1 MNAKYIEYK
10 NMFLDLCLELKR
22 AEIGLKYPVGLTP
35 EEANEAYIILQKI
48 AGAILT
54 FCARE
59 AYWFPDNITNGILKD
74 LDITSV
80 LLAKGR
86 HYVEHY

>member
-1 MNAKYIEYK
+1 MNTKYIEYK
-10 NMFLDLCLELKR
+10 SMFLDLCLELKR
-22 AEIGLKYPVGLTP
+22 AEISLKYPSGLTP
-35 EEANEAYIILQKI
+35 EEANEKYIILQKI

-59 AYWFPDNITNGILKD
+59 AYWFPDSTTNGILKD